1 MGSMTYDRGTNLL
14 DFVSAGKTNVESLR
28 YYFKPKQAE
37 SKTTIEGWDNVEGSV
52 SGKNLLDPSLYK
64 TRSQQDIV
72 YIGLNNSYNK
82 ADGSFILPKGTY
94 TFSRKVNGSDKW
106 IEGRVYDI
114 NGVITYTYSS
124 KNYLT
129 FTLEQDQPVGF
140 YASVNLNTSGS
151 AINSKLMLEH
161 NNTYSDYEPFCGQTL
176 SIDFPSSTY
185 GGYVDPAAGL
195 LVTTYNT
202 IDLGSLS
209 WVKNTTAQFY
219 ASLPSDASATNGWL
233 TPHYCEVYE
242 DTEKTAYNK
251 TKDQTISLSTTRI
264 WVQDSTCDT
273 AAELKTKLN
282 GAIFVYESVKEIQSS
297 ITPTP
302 ITTCLRE
309 NYMWSNTNDKTTCT
323 CVVNDSAT
331 VMRTK
336 RRFAANEPHLE
347 IASGNIAS
355 FSTDLKAPLK
365 SCKVEFLPVQEGS
378 GDPAPDNI
386 RPITGWAGLEVTK
399 CGKNLFDID
408 TIGYINSRYINWETG
423 NAVTWGSSWNITNYI
438 PIIPNLDYTIFCI
451 CNGLSPAGCAFYDD
465 NQIYISGNQ
474 MNSTTNRFYIHTP
487 NNSKYLRFSFVYN
500 SNYHTLFPSLE
511 FGTISESTYESYTG
525 TTIPLSWENEGGT
538 VYGGWVDLVSGNV
551 YQEWEYGSAVWGDI
565 RGGQNATTG
574 FYRGDINLNHPI
586 QSEHSTTTTSQLLR
600 CNILNRCVWKMQDVA
615 WAHMFSGNSS
625 INNDNGVVY
634 VFFDDAVDISTTIEV
649 CAKLSNP
656 ILVTTLSPTQLKTLL
671 GSNNI
676 YSTSNS
682 TTTAQYWVH

>member
-1 MGSMTYDRGTNLL
+1 MTYDRGTNLL
-14 DFVSAGKTNVESLR
+14 NFVSAGKTNVESLR

-37 SKTTIEGWDNVEGSV
+37 PKATIEGWDNVEGRM

-106 IEGRVYDI
+106 TEGKVYDI

-176 SIDFPSSTY
+176 SIDFPSSIY

-233 TPHYCEVYE
+233 TSHYCEVYK

-273 AAELKTKLN
+273 AAELKTKLD
-282 GAIFVYESVKEIQSS
+282 GAIFVYESVKETQSS
-297 ITPTP
+297 ITPTS

-331 VMRTK
+331 MMRIK
-336 RRFAANEPHLE
+336 KRFAANESYLKVASE
-347 IASGNIAS
+347 I
-355 FSTDLKAPLK
+355 
-365 SCKVEFLPVQEGS
+365 
-378 GDPAPDNI
+378 
-386 RPITGWAGLEVTK
+386 
-399 CGKNLFDID
+399 
-408 TIGYINSRYINWETG
+408 
-423 NAVTWGSSWNITNYI
+423 
-438 PIIPNLDYTIFCI
+438 
-451 CNGLSPAGCAFYDD
+451 
-465 NQIYISGNQ
+465 
-474 MNSTTNRFYIHTP
+474 
-487 NNSKYLRFSFVYN
+487 
-500 SNYHTLFPSLE
+500 
-511 FGTISESTYESYTG
+511 
-525 TTIPLSWENEGGT
+525 
-538 VYGGWVDLVSGNV
+538 
-551 YQEWEYGSAVWGDI
+551 
-565 RGGQNATTG
+565 
-574 FYRGDINLNHPI
+574 
-586 QSEHSTTTTSQLLR
+586 
-600 CNILNRCVWKMQDVA
+600 
-615 WAHMFSGNSS
+615 
-625 INNDNGVVY
+625 
-634 VFFDDAVDISTTIEV
+634 
-649 CAKLSNP
+649 
-656 ILVTTLSPTQLKTLL
+656 
-671 GSNNI
+671 
-676 YSTSNS
+676 
-682 TTTAQYWVH
+682 